1 MSVCVLIVMLKSVLN
16 PEKKISGA
24 FRECVCMFVR
34 RFIQLMYVT
43 KYLKNSR

>member
-16 PEKKISGA
+16 PKKLSGA
-24 FRECVCMFVR
+24 FRESVCVFVK

-43 KYLKNSR
+43 KYLNKV